1 MKTPS
6 LPSLYFSNSDTSS
19 KEQIMQQHDA
29 DARRPSL
36 STLPPELIHTC
47 LVQYADWG
55 DLAKLACVQ
64 SQWKD
69 IVHDAATFGGRDA
82 MWELIMCLLHGDG
95 GDDATHNGGEKEA
108 KERSSDD
115 DTIIVVNNA
124 KKNRGLQKNEALAIR
139 YLTRLAG
146 METVGSILLQENNEL
161 VLVDDNGEPAAATT
175 NPTTSALPSDEQ
187 PQTTNYCHDNAD
199 EAALL
204 QLATCHLSGIGVSQP
219 NPTMAIHCLTTAYHS
234 CQSVESAHKLALIYE
249 YPTQSNNLIP
259 IDVVAAFEWFRAA
272 ALKGHVTSMA
282 ELALCYELGCGVIQS
297 DEEALD
303 WYTKAANAGHSASHY
318 SVGEH
323 FEEARGV
330 RMDHEEACLWYYRAA
345 VLGEEDG
352 VCGLRRL
359 VDVARRVV
367 PQVDE
372 VLHA

>member
-1 MKTPS
+1 MNRSNMKTPS
-6 LPSLYFSNSDTSS
+6 LPPLYFLSDATT
-19 KEQIMQQHDA
+19 KEQKQLEEEVEIQQQLTA
-29 DARRPSL
+29 PSL
-36 STLPPELIHTC
+36 STTLPPELIHTC
-47 LVQYADWG
+47 LIQYSDWG

-64 SQWKD
+64 SKWKH
-69 IVHDAATFGGRDA
+69 IVHDAASFGGRDA
-82 MWELIMCLLHGDG
+82 MWELIMCLLHGQDAVQDSEC
-95 GDDATHNGGEKEA
+95 GDNVNG
-108 KERSSDD
+108 
-115 DTIIVVNNA
+115 IVESNGVH
-124 KKNRGLQKNEALAIR
+124 NRGLQKNEALAIR

-146 METVGSILLQENNEL
+146 MEEVDSSPIQENGESSN
-161 VLVDDNGEPAAATT
+161 VNGDMPSTT
-175 NPTTSALPSDEQ
+175 ALPSDEQ
-187 PQTTNYCHDNAD
+187 HPADCHDSAD

-204 QLATCHLSGIGVSQP
+204 QLATCHLSGIGLPQP
-219 NPTMAIHCLTTAYHS
+219 NPTIAIHCLTKAFHC

-259 IDVVAAFEWFRAA
+259 IDVVAAFEWFKAA

-282 ELALCYELGCGVIQS
+282 ELALCYELGCGVTQS

>member
-1 MKTPS
+1 M
-6 LPSLYFSNSDTSS
+6 
-19 KEQIMQQHDA
+19 
-29 DARRPSL
+29 
-36 STLPPELIHTC
+36 
-47 LVQYADWG
+47 
-55 DLAKLACVQ
+55 
-64 SQWKD
+64 
-69 IVHDAATFGGRDA
+69 VHDAASFGGRGA
-82 MWELIMCLLHGDG
+82 MWELIMCLLHGEEEKGAQYDG
-95 GDDATHNGGEKEA
+95 SESEEGN
-108 KERSSDD
+108 DD
-115 DTIIVVNNA
+115 DDNFAVAVQNNGMH
-124 KKNRGLQKNEALAIR
+124 NRGLQKNEALAIR

-146 METVGSILLQENNEL
+146 VEDSIPPQEIMASSS
-161 VLVDDNGEPAAATT
+161 VDDILASA
-175 NPTTSALPSDEQ
+175 SALPSDEQ
-187 PQTTNYCHDNAD
+187 QHSTFCHDNNDDA
-199 EAALL
+199 AALL
-204 QLATCHLSGIGVSQP
+204 ELATCHLSGIGLPQP
-219 NPTMAIHCLTTAYHS
+219 NPTLAIHCLTKAFHC

-259 IDVVAAFEWFRAA
+259 IDVVAAFEWFKAA

-282 ELALCYELGCGVIQS
+282 ELALCYELGCGAPQS

-303 WYTKAANAGHSASHY
+303 WYTKAAYAGHSASHY

-345 VLGEEDG
+345 MLGEEDG

>member
-1 MKTPS
+1 MPETNSMNQSCMKTPS
-6 LPSLYFSNSDTSS
+6 LPSLYFFSDSDATT
-19 KEQIMQQHDA
+19 KQPQQQQEEEVA
-29 DARRPSL
+29 L
-36 STLPPELIHTC
+36 LTLPPELIHTC
-47 LVQYADWG
+47 LIQYSDWG

-64 SQWKD
+64 SKWKN
-69 IVHDAATFGGRDA
+69 IINDAASFGGRDA
-82 MWELIMCLLHGDG
+82 MWELIMCLLHGQ
-95 GDDATHNGGEKEA
+95 DAVQDTEC
-108 KERSSDD
+108 SDD
-115 DTIIVVNNA
+115 LNGIVEPNGMH
-124 KKNRGLQKNEALAIR
+124 NRGLQKNEALAIR

-146 METVGSILLQENNEL
+146 MDEVDSSPPQEKMESSNVN
-161 VLVDDNGEPAAATT
+161 DDMPS
-175 NPTTSALPSDEQ
+175 TSALPSDEQ
-187 PQTTNYCHDNAD
+187 HPADCQDSAD

-204 QLATCHLSGIGVSQP
+204 QLATCHLLGVGLPQP
-219 NPTMAIHCLTTAYHS
+219 NPNIAIHCLTKAFHC

-249 YPTQSNNLIP
+249 YPTQSNNLIR
-259 IDVVAAFEWFRAA
+259 IDVVAAFEWFKAA

-282 ELALCYELGCGVIQS
+282 ELALCYELGCGVTQS
-297 DEEALD
+297 DERALD
-303 WYTKAANAGHSASHY
+303 WYTTAANAGHSASHY